1 MSVLRYLTAGESH
14 GPMLVGILEGLP
26 AGIPLSEADLFPRMR
41 RRQGGYGR
49 GKRMSIEPDLP
60 QIVSGLWQGATSGSP
75 LAVLVENKSN
85 RQDRSQKRRTVPRA
99 GHADLPGILKYGFDD
114 ANPVIERASAR
125 ETTMRVALGAVAC
138 RFLELLGARLCGH
151 VIAFGGVEAPA
162 LADAMTPDRLEAARD
177 ESEVACCDPATS
189 TAMIARVD
197 EARDRGETLGGR
209 IELVVWDLPPGLGTY
224 AQWDR
229 RLDARL
235 SQILMSIPSVKE
247 VELGDALSVAREFGR
262 SAHDVIVRDRDGLT
276 RSSNRAG
283 GLEGGI
289 TNGMPL
295 VVRITLKPI
304 STQRKPLP
312 SVDLDTGEV
321 VEGRYIRSDVAVL
334 PAAAVIAESLAA
346 LVLADAVLEK
356 FGADRLGDIE
366 TALAAYLARLPR
378 FSSTD
383 PVP

>member
-14 GPMLVGILEGLP
+14 GPMLVGVLDGLP
-26 AGIPLSEADLFPRMR
+26 AGIPLSEADLLPRMR

-49 GKRMSIEPDLP
+49 GKRMSLEADTP

-85 RQDRSQKRRTVPRA
+85 RQDRTQKRRTVPRA

-125 ETTMRVALGAVAC
+125 ETTMRVALGAVTA
-138 RFLELLGARLCGH
+138 RFLELLGVRLCGH
-151 VIAFGGVEAPA
+151 VIAFGGVEAPPLPA
-162 LADAMTPDRLEAARD
+162 NLDADALEAARD
-177 ESEVACCDPATS
+177 GSEVACCDRVAS
-189 TAMIARVD
+189 DAMVARVE
-197 EARDRGETLGGR
+197 EARERGETLGGR
-209 IELVVWDLPPGLGTY
+209 IELVVWNLPPGLGTY

-235 SQILMSIPSVKE
+235 SQAMMSIPSVKE
-247 VELGDALSVAREFGR
+247 VELGDALAVAREFGR
-262 SAHDVIVRDRDGLT
+262 SAHDVIVRDHAGLT

-295 VVRITLKPI
+295 VARITLKPI

-312 SVDLDTGEV
+312 SVDIDSGET

-356 FGADRLGDIE
+356 FGADRFGDIQV
-366 TALAAYLARLPR
+366 AIASYLARLPQYPAM
-378 FSSTD
+378 D
-383 PVP
+383 PAP

>member
-14 GPMLVGILEGLP
+14 GPMLVGVLDGLP
-26 AGIPLSEADLFPRMR
+26 AGIPLSEADLLPRMR

-49 GKRMSIEPDLP
+49 GKRMSLEADMP

-85 RQDRSQKRRTVPRA
+85 RQDRTQKRRTVPRA

-138 RFLELLGARLCGH
+138 RFLELLGVRLCGH
-151 VIAFGGVEAPA
+151 VIAFGGVEAPSLPA
-162 LADAMTPDRLEAARD
+162 DLDADALEAARD
-177 ESEVACCDPATS
+177 GSEVACCDPAAS
-189 TAMIARVD
+189 QRMVERVD

-209 IELVVWDLPPGLGTY
+209 IELVVWNLPPGLGTY

-235 SQILMSIPSVKE
+235 SQVMMSIPSVKE
-247 VELGDALSVAREFGR
+247 VELGDALTVARDFGR
-262 SAHDVIVRDRDGLT
+262 SAHDVIVRDRAGLT

-295 VVRITLKPI
+295 VARITLKPI

-312 SVDLDTGEV
+312 SVDIDTGET

-356 FGADRLGDIE
+356 FGADRFGDIQV
-366 TALAAYLARLPR
+366 AIAAYLARLPQYPAM
-378 FSSTD
+378 D
-383 PVP
+383 PAP